1 MSDEP
6 TLSEVY
12 RAVLRI
18 EKVLITGNGTP
29 PLVTKVAKLEEQS
42 DALESLLAY
51 DRQQIDALRNLAR
64 ESAET
69 AKGAARHS
77 GRWGA
82 AAGGV
87 VSLIAGVILAIAEKV
102 GKNP

>member
-1 MSDEP
+1 MPDEP

-18 EKVLITGNGTP
+18 EKVLITGNGQP
-29 PLVTKVAKLEEQS
+29 PLVTKVAKLEEQQ
-42 DALESLLAY
+42 DALEALLAY
-51 DRQQIDALRNLAR
+51 DRQQIDNLREQAR
-64 ESAET
+64 VSVET

-87 VSLIAGVILAIAEKV
+87 VSLIAGVLIAIAETV
-102 GKNP
+102 GKRP